1 MEHTRGGG
9 CERAGSC
16 NARVG
21 DECNRIPEARLGAHL
36 VRLEADRRTTNMTV
50 TIRCASAEH
59 LEQFVKLGADVGTDR
74 TFDNLVEYVANK
86 R

>member
-1 MEHTRGGG
+1 
-9 CERAGSC
+9 
-16 NARVG
+16 
-21 DECNRIPEARLGAHL
+21 
-36 VRLEADRRTTNMTV
+36 MTV